1 MDLPFNA
8 EAEKQVLANMIFS
21 QDILIDTLSRLTVD
35 DFYVTEHKIIFTTL
49 KNIFESNKAKVEPYA
64 LIDKLS
70 IDGNLEKVG
79 DASYIL
85 ELVDSYHDI
94 ANATYYINSVSEKA
108 ILRNIIVFSN
118 NVVNKWPQ
126 ESSGDIPSY
135 INKVEKEIT
144 DITKKRR
151 VEDFVPITEAFDR
164 YKTRVAY
171 IKQNGANVDGLTT
184 GYSIFDSITF
194 GFKPSEMTILAARP
208 SVGKSALALNFLYR
222 VALRT
227 KKPCV
232 FFSLEMGLDSLTDR
246 ILASKSGVANRK
258 IQTANF
264 NKEEERRLHNAMRDI
279 SNSNLFIDE
288 TPAIKVVE
296 IRAKVNKL
304 YSRFGEMGLIVID
317 YIGLITPDVKNK
329 KDVPRSLEIGE
340 ISASLKA
347 LARDFKCPI
356 LVLAQLNRNVD
367 DRKDKTPIFSDL
379 KESGSLEQDADVVL
393 FIDRPDYGKNEKNDQ
408 EANDDKASD
417 SMVKVIVAKNRNGS
431 TATIDFMFQK
441 HISRFV
447 EMDNTFEN
455 EKKENEG

>member
-35 DFYVTEHKIIFTTL
+35 DFYVPEHKIIFTTL

>member
-118 NVVNKWPQ
+118 NVV
-126 ESSGDIPSY
+126 

-151 VEDFVPITEAFDR
+151 VEDFAPITEAFDR